1 MGRFSLGTINTY
13 VTFEYYYK
21 TQNQHVD
28 EGLKSSLGGAALAA
42 MLPFMGQAAN
52 KKPINVSTNLIKAP
66 ITATSNNKQQIKKQ
80 KVEPLPKEQA
90 LSPTNV
96 VLATLTGEARG
107 EGVEGM
113 KAVLNVLNNR
123 LKAAKVNDLNKLKDV
138 ALQNMQFSIWNKLSD
153 VEKAQF
159 VNQMRKTPQ
168 WNIANK
174 LLIQLKAGE
183 LEDNT
188 NGATFYFNPNIVR
201 PNWSKKFIQTTTIG
215 NHDFYNHGKVNVSPF
230 LPKSRKLNEE
240 IDTPNNG
247 FVTRPIGGPNLVNF
261 SPNFKSAPGIYLKS
275 DQIHTPTIQ
284 AMRMRS
290 IRTLKKRKKK

>member
-1 MGRFSLGTINTY
+1 MGRFSLGNINTY
-13 VTFEYYYK
+13 VTFEQYYQI
-21 TQNQHVD
+21 QNQQVE

-42 MLPFMGQAAN
+42 MLPFMGQAAT

-66 ITATSNNKQQIKKQ
+66 ITATATNKQQVKKQ
-80 KVEPLPKEQA
+80 KLEPLPKEQA
-90 LSPTNV
+90 LSPTNI

-123 LKAAKVNDLNKLKDV
+123 LKFAKVSDLNKLKDV
-138 ALQNMQFSIWNKLSD
+138 ALQDMQFSIWNNLND
-153 VEKAQF
+153 EEKAQF

-168 WNIANK
+168 WNVANS
-174 LLIQLKAGE
+174 LLTDLKTGK

-188 NGATFYFNPNIVR
+188 NGATFYFNPDKAR
-201 PNWSKKFIQTTTIG
+201 PNWSKKFKLTTTIG

-230 LPKSRKLNEE
+230 LPKNRKINEE

-261 SPNFKSAPGIYLKS
+261 SPNFKPAPGIYLQS

-284 AMRMRS
+284 ATRIRAIRS
-290 IRTLKKRKKK
+290 LKKRKKK